1 MRSSGKSSNNG
12 SPGSLSRWLQEKS
25 LSLAINTQLNS
36 GKIKGAIQGNQD
48 NQELSPIRQML
59 LEKIKPLMTGM
70 DSTIPGISQGINIVL
85 SQVSDRDAINFLL
98 TAEKMI
104 ADALD
109 EIEPLVRAAADA
121 ENNGLATN
129 QNGTE

>member
-1 MRSSGKSSNNG
+1 MRLSGKSSNNG

-48 NQELSPIRQML
+48 NQELSPIRQTL
-59 LEKIKPLMTGM
+59 LEKIKPLLMGM
-70 DSTIPGISQGINIVL
+70 DSTVPGISQGINIVL
-85 SQVSDRDAINFLL
+85 SQVSDNDAINFLL

-104 ADALD
+104 SDALD
-109 EIEPLVRAAADA
+109 EIEPLIRAAADA
-121 ENNGLATN
+121 ENNGLATD
-129 QNGTE
+129 QNGAE